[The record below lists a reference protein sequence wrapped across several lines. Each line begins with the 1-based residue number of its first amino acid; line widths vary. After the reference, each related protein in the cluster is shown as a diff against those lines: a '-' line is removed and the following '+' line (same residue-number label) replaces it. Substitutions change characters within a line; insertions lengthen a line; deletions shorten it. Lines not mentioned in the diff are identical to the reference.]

1 MQINK
6 VQIKKEGID
15 KKIPDTN
22 KLVTYIAFN
31 IKIGDVENKMSGISR
46 LGTDTDF
53 DTKIGKVEKNS

>member
-1 MQINK
+1 MYINK

-46 LGTDTDF
+46 
-53 DTKIGKVEKNS
+53 